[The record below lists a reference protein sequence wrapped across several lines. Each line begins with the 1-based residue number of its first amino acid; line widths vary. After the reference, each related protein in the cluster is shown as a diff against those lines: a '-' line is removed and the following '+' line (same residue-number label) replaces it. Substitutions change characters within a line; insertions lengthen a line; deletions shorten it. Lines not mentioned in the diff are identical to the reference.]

1 MICQQRRNSAL
12 AIISAFTVLISLNIA
27 PSFAVTI
34 SAQCQTANLSLG
46 LGNRISPATGEGGDV
61 YMLTNHGKTM
71 CQLRGYPGI
80 SLYNIKHRILPF
92 RYIRGG
98 GQWVTHAVPKMVTLH
113 PGSHAFFFIAKY
125 RCDVGIAM
133 VAVTV
138 RVYPPN
144 GTRQLIGPAS
154 GEAGVSHLAYCTG
167 GTKDPGNFVY
177 VSPVV
182 ATEGA
187 AFPAMG
193 R

>member
-1 MICQQRRNSAL
+1 
-12 AIISAFTVLISLNIA
+12 
-27 PSFAVTI
+27 
-34 SAQCQTANLSLG
+34 
-46 LGNRISPATGEGGDV
+46 
-61 YMLTNHGKTM
+61 
-71 CQLRGYPGI
+71 
-80 SLYNIKHRILPF
+80 
-92 RYIRGG
+92 
-98 GQWVTHAVPKMVTLH
+98 
-113 PGSHAFFFIAKY
+113 
-125 RCDVGIAM
+125 M